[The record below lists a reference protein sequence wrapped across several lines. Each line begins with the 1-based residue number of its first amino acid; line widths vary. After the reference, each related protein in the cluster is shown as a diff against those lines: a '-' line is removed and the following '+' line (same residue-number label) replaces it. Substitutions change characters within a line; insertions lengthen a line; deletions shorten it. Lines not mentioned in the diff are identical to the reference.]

1 LRTARPAL
9 TKTNARFSEAKVLE
23 DDLAQVDKAR
33 RDLLERVSRLEA
45 DDARRVATVTVLEA
59 ATVPSAPFR
68 PDYWRD
74 GLLVLAGAT
83 ALALLVM
90 GTVELFNRS
99 APATAPTSNTTVL
112 LTPGW
117 AERQALGAGG
127 AQAAPS
133 LLGPPPGQPFAGIAL
148 PAPLQLLSQ
157 PEATALLSA
166 SRGRSR
172 MLCALALMGLSMEE
186 ALDVRADD
194 VDATALHLAVRG
206 AWARELPVPMWLP
219 QAMPQAASGDRPVL
233 QDAAGQALTAGDVAS
248 IIISAALDASLPQA
262 ADISWQTLRDTA
274 VDWLVGQGLRYSE
287 LPKIVGRVDAEKLQA
302 LSSRH
307 ADTARR
313 DVDGVELLM
322 PALQLDPNA

>member
-1 LRTARPAL
+1 
-9 TKTNARFSEAKVLE
+9 
-23 DDLAQVDKAR
+23 
-33 RDLLERVSRLEA
+33 
-45 DDARRVATVTVLEA
+45 
-59 ATVPSAPFR
+59 
-68 PDYWRD
+68 
-74 GLLVLAGAT
+74 
-83 ALALLVM
+83 
-90 GTVELFNRS
+90 
-99 APATAPTSNTTVL
+99 
-112 LTPGW
+112 
-117 AERQALGAGG
+117 
-127 AQAAPS
+127 
-133 LLGPPPGQPFAGIAL
+133 
-148 PAPLQLLSQ
+148 
-157 PEATALLSA
+157 
-166 SRGRSR
+166 

-186 ALDVRADD
+186 ALDVRVDD